1 MRSLLTLAVSF
12 VLALGVAAEAHAAPA
27 DDVLAAVDK
36 ALNNFK
42 DQRITFE
49 VANMKPGSSA
59 AQAMKFLTVVKGGKG
74 YTEFLAPGDLK
85 GTRVLSTSSTQ
96 MWIWLPE
103 FGKIRKVATHTL
115 AQGFMG
121 TTLSQQDMGTMS
133 YAADYAPSLVSE
145 DAGSWVLDLKAKDPT
160 AVGFAHLRMTVDKK
174 MKVPTKID
182 YLGEDGKAL
191 RTQTRGAY
199 TCPKADYCMFGE
211 LKMVDHT
218 RAGAWTT
225 LKPVELKVDTGV
237 SDEIFTPKILQL
249 GL

>member
-1 MRSLLTLAVSF
+1 MRSLIALAASLA
-12 VLALGVAAEAHAAPA
+12 LALGLTAEAHAGPA
-27 DDVLAAVDK
+27 DDVLTAVDR

-49 VANMKPGSSA
+49 VANMKPGTSA
-59 AQAMKFLTVVKGGKG
+59 PQAMKFMTLVKGGKG
-74 YTEFLAPGDLK
+74 FTEFLAPGDLK
-85 GTRVLSTSSTQ
+85 GTRVLSTSATQ

-121 TTLSQQDMGTMS
+121 TTLSQQDMGTLS
-133 YAADYAPSLVSE
+133 YAADYVPTIAAE
-145 DAGSWVLDLKAKDPT
+145 DPASWTLDLKAKDAT
-160 AVGFAHLRMTVDKK
+160 SVGFAHLRMTVDKK
-174 MKVPTKID
+174 MKVPTRIE
-182 YLGEDGKAL
+182 YLGEDGKPT
-191 RTQTRGAY
+191 RTQTRSAY

-225 LKPVELKVDTGV
+225 LKPVEVKVDTGV
-237 SDEIFTPKILQL
+237 SDDVFTPKILQL

>member
-1 MRSLLTLAVSF
+1 MRSLLALVVSS
-12 VLALGVAAEAHAAPA
+12 VLALGLADDAVAGPA
-27 DDVLAAVDK
+27 DDVLASVDK

-49 VANMKPGSSA
+49 VSNMKPGASA
-59 AQAMKFLTVVKGGKG
+59 PQAMKFLTVVKGGKG

-133 YAADYAPSLVSE
+133 YAADYVPTLASE
-145 DAGSWVLDLKAKDPT
+145 DATAWVLDLVAKDPT
-160 AVGFAHLRMTVDKK
+160 TVGFAHLRMTVDKK
-174 MKVPTKID
+174 MRVPMRID
-182 YLGEDGKAL
+182 YLGEDGKPT
-191 RTQTRGAY
+191 RTQTRSAY
-199 TCPKADYCMFGE
+199 TCPKPDYCMFGE
-211 LKMVDHT
+211 LKQVDHT
-218 RAGAWTT
+218 RAGAWTS
-225 LKPVELKVDTGV
+225 LKPVEVKVDTGV
-237 SDEIFTPKILQL
+237 SDDIFTPKILQL